1 MNSIDLAKQIR
12 QVTAQMVYKA
22 SASHIGGALSMAD
35 ILAVLYADVMHF
47 DPKNPQDENRDRFIL
62 SKGHTCAS
70 YYATLGLMGYYPMS
84 FLDEFAQE
92 GSLLLEHTSHHIP
105 GVELSTGS
113 LGHGLPV
120 GCGIAYG
127 AKKLNKSFR
136 TYVIVGDGDME
147 EGSNWEALLLG
158 AQLKLDNLCL
168 IIDYNKIQCFGTT
181 NEIINFEPYKAK
193 LDAFNWNCIELD
205 GHDHDA
211 LRKAFKEAETTKGK
225 PTVILANTI
234 KGKGWKAMEGKLF
247 SHYHSPNEEEYKQLM
262 EDLSK

>member
-1 MNSIDLAKQIR
+1 MNSEELAKQIR
-12 QVTAQMVYKA
+12 LLTAKMVYQ
-22 SASHIGGALSMAD
+22 SSSSHIGGALSMAD
-35 ILAVLYADVMHF
+35 ILAVLYADVLHF
-47 DPKNPQDENRDRFIL
+47 NPLNPQDENRDRFIL

-70 YYATLGLMGYYPMS
+70 YYAVLGLMGYYPIS

-92 GSLLLEHTSHHIP
+92 GSLLMEHTSHHIP

-120 GCGIAYG
+120 GCGIAFG

-168 IIDYNKIQCFGTT
+168 IIDYNKIQCFGRT
-181 NEIINFEPYKAK
+181 NEIINFEPYKTK

-205 GHDHDA
+205 GHDHNA
-211 LRKAFKEAETTKGK
+211 LRKAFKEAENTKEK

-234 KGKGWKAMEGKLF
+234 KGKGWKTMEDTLF

-262 EDLSK
+262 EDLLK

>member
-1 MNSIDLAKQIR
+1 MNSIELAKKIR
-12 QVTAQMVYKA
+12 LVTAEMVYKA

-35 ILAVLYADVMHF
+35 ILAVLYADVLQF
-47 DPKNPQDENRDRFIL
+47 DPNNPSDDNRDRFIL

-70 YYATLGLMGYYPMS
+70 YYATLGIMGYFPMS
-84 FLDEFAQE
+84 YLDGFAQE
-92 GSLLLEHTSHHIP
+92 GSLLLEHTSHYVP

-127 AKKLNKSFR
+127 AKKLHKNYR

-168 IIDYNKIQCFGTT
+168 IIDYNKIQCFGRT
-181 NEIINFEPYKAK
+181 NEIINLEPFKEK

-211 LRKAFKEAETTKGK
+211 LRNAFKEAEQTKGK

-234 KGKGWKAMEGKLF
+234 KAKGWKSMEDTLF
-247 SHYHSPNEEEYKQLM
+247 SHYHSPNDEEYKQLM